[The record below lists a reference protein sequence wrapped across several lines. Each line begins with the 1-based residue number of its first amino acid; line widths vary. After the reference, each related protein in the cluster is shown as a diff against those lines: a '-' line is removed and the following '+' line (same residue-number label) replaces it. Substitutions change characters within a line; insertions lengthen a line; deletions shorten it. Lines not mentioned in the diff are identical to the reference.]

1 MPSWQDIAKEVGAA
15 GSINDVIRRKYID
28 ALVKK
33 TDRNVIVY
41 YSGWLQKPQLAPFVG
56 PAAFA
61 VSDADKSAF
70 MAVIHKM
77 DRKKGVDII
86 LHTPGGDTAATESI
100 VQYLH
105 DMFDHNMRAIVP
117 QLAMSAGTMIACAC
131 REIIMGAHSSLG
143 PIDPQFN
150 GIPAHAVLEEFERAR
165 REIAESP
172 ANIPLW
178 QPIIAKYNPTFVGEC
193 EKALKWSREV
203 AEEWL
208 REGMFEGKTD
218 AAARA
223 AKVVSS
229 LGDHEEQRSHARHIS
244 LQKAREIGLTITA
257 LEDDEEL
264 QDAVLSVHHACIQTF
279 TQTPAIKIVENQLD
293 VRVVT
298 AVVQTLNVGVP
309 APPGMPPP
317 ASSDGGSSD
326 GGAATAPMSPKT
338 PKSRKSSKPKKKRRR

>member
-33 TDRNVIVY
+33 TGRNVILY
-41 YSGWLQKPQLAPFVG
+41 YSGWLQKPQLAPIVG

-105 DMFDHNMRAIVP
+105 DMFGHDMRAIVP

-150 GIPAHAVLEEFERAR
+150 GIPAHAVVEEFERAR
-165 REIAESP
+165 REIAQSP
-172 ANIPLW
+172 AAIPLW

-208 REGMFEGKTD
+208 REGMFKGEAD

-244 LQKAREIGLTITA
+244 LQKAREIGLTIGA

-293 VRVVT
+293 VRVIT
-298 AVVQTLNVGVP
+298 AIVQTPLNVGVP
-309 APPGMPPP
+309 TPPGVPAP
-317 ASSDGGSSD
+317 ASTDPDSDS
-326 GGAATAPMSPKT
+326 GAIASTSPK
-338 PKSRKSSKPKKKRRR
+338 PAKSRKSPKPRNKRRR